1 MLSCAKFS
9 EMAKFNVQICPVCD
23 GNEFSTFLT
32 CTDFFVSG
40 EEFKIKQC
48 SGCGFKITENIE
60 DEENIGSYYQ
70 SENYISHSNTTKG
83 LVNSVYHQVRKYML
97 GRKRRL
103 VEKAAAIQKGH
114 ILDMGTG
121 TGFFL
126 NEMKEYGWHVTGI
139 EKSEDAR
146 KFAKS
151 EFNLDNLPTEE
162 LFKLKEKSYDVVSLW
177 HVLEHIHQLTENMDT
192 FFRLLKNDGKLIIAV
207 PNHDSY
213 DAKHYKQFWAAYDVP
228 RHIWHFAPDQMKR
241 LGEKHGFKL
250 MSLHTMPFDSFYVS
264 MLSEKYKKSSLALFK
279 GIFYGKI
286 SWLRS
291 IINRAKCSSVIYVFE
306 KN

>member
-1 MLSCAKFS
+1 
-9 EMAKFNVQICPVCD
+9 MAKFNINICPVCN
-23 GNEFSTFLT
+23 GNEFSSFLT
-32 CTDFFVSG
+32 CSDFFVSN

-48 SGCGFKITENIE
+48 NSCGFKITENIE

-83 LVNSVYHQVRKYML
+83 LVNAVYHQVRKYML

-103 VEKAAAIQKGH
+103 VEKAAGVQNGQ
-114 ILDMGTG
+114 ILDVGTG

-162 LFKLKEKSYDVVSLW
+162 LFKLKEKEYDVVSLW
-177 HVLEHIHQLTENMDT
+177 HVLEHIHQISENMDI
-192 FFRLLKNDGKLIIAV
+192 FSRVLKTDGKLIIAV

-213 DAKHYKQFWAAYDVP
+213 DAKHYKEFWAAYDVP
-228 RHIWHFAPDQMKR
+228 RHIWHFAPDQMKQ

-250 MSLHTMPFDSFYVS
+250 ASLHTMPFDSFYVS
-264 MLSEKYKKSSLALFK
+264 MLSEKYKKSSFALFK
-279 GIFYGKI
+279 GILHGKI
-286 SWLRS
+286 SWLGS
-291 IINRAKCSSVIYVFE
+291 LVNRAKCSSVIYVFE